1 MSRIFTSHSKPS
13 TEAAAYADDQ
23 EELSDVPLT
32 PREGWTSVIALC
44 VMMLAVGLA
53 IDSAEWADKIGTTS
67 TSATG
72 FLPICGA
79 LAVLVG
85 VLLSKSRFTRY
96 MGHFIGSLIG
106 AAFLLNAVAASVS
119 VNPAF

>member
-1 MSRIFTSHSKPS
+1 MSRIFTSRSKPS
-13 TEAAAYADDQ
+13 TEAAAFADDQ

-44 VMMLAVGLA
+44 VMMLTIGLA
-53 IDSAEWADKIGTTS
+53 IDDAGWAGRIGTS
-67 TSATG
+67 SSSATG
-72 FLPICGA
+72 FLPICGV

-96 MGHFIGSLIG
+96 TGHLIGSLVG
-106 AAFLLNAVAASVS
+106 RHSS
-119 VNPAF
+119 